1 MAQRITALSLV
12 LKPTDLPSGAPP
24 LRPDALGPYLQGAL
38 MEHTDTA
45 YAQLLHQLPFNPYSQ
60 YCFKDS
66 DGNLV
71 WRISA
76 LTDEAAAY
84 IIEPMRNAGPI
95 TVRSQK
101 LTLEPLKSTL
111 ETLDLKALLEAIRQE
126 GDRRQR
132 VRFVTPTAFK
142 SQGDYVFM
150 PSVRHIFQNLLMH
163 YSQVYEGSK
172 EIDVDTV
179 AYIDQH
185 VRITSYNLHSQ
196 YFAYASGEG
205 KRIPAFMGTL
215 TLSIGGPATMGGLVR
230 MLLKFGEYAGVGVK
244 TSMGMGA
251 FLCAQS

>member
-12 LKPTDLPSGAPP
+12 FKPTDL
-24 LRPDALGPYLQGAL
+24 LQGAFLQPEVLGSCLQGVL
-38 MEHTDTA
+38 MEHIDTA
-45 YAQLLHQLPFNPYSQ
+45 YARLLHQLPFNPYSQ
-60 YCFKDS
+60 YCSKDS

-71 WRISA
+71 WHINA

-84 IIEPMRNAGPI
+84 IIEPMRTIDSI
-95 TVRSQK
+95 TVRSRK

-111 ETLDLKALLEAIRQE
+111 ETLDLKGLLDVIRQE
-126 GDRRQR
+126 GDRKQK

-150 PSVRHIFQNLLMH
+150 PSVRHMFQNLLMH

-172 EIDVDTV
+172 EVDADTV
-179 AYIDQH
+179 AYINQH
-185 VRITSYNLHSQ
+185 VKITSYNLRSQ

-205 KRIPAFMGTL
+205 KRIPAFIGTL
-215 TLSIGGPATMGGLVR
+215 TLSIGGPVTMVGLVR

-251 FLCAQS
+251 FLCVQN